1 MTTWKQPRFFISTF
15 KALPHD
21 AGGLE
26 RPYTLE
32 DYRRIVR
39 LTKEAGIDLIEN
51 AIMSRAEGVL
61 AAQACELEGVSYL
74 VQNITGDMGYSGI
87 GDQCQD
93 GASGGAELRDFH
105 PQQHEDQKRRRQRE

>member
-51 AIMSRAEGVL
+51 AIMSRAEGAL
-61 AAQACELEGVSYL
+61 AGV
-74 VQNITGDMGYSGI
+74 
-87 GDQCQD
+87 
-93 GASGGAELRDFH
+93 
-105 PQQHEDQKRRRQRE
+105 

>member
-39 LTKEAGIDLIEN
+39 LTREAGI
-51 AIMSRAEGVL
+51 
-61 AAQACELEGVSYL
+61 
-74 VQNITGDMGYSGI
+74 
-87 GDQCQD
+87 
-93 GASGGAELRDFH
+93 
-105 PQQHEDQKRRRQRE
+105 REMI

>member
-39 LTKEAGIDLIEN
+39 LTKEAGINLIEN
-51 AIMSRAEGVL
+51 AIMSRAEGL
-61 AAQACELEGVSYL
+61 QAFEACEAEGMRFL
-74 VQNITGDMGYSGI
+74 AQNITADKGYSGM
-87 GDQCQD
+87 GKKNQP
-93 GASGGAELRDFH
+93 L
-105 PQQHEDQKRRRQRE
+105 